1 VSDTRR
7 RHMVLTMFLHP
18 AGYHNYSWRGP
29 DSRAEDWG
37 RLDLIADLAKRAEA
51 AKIDA
56 VFFADTTSAGPVLG
70 GDTKVL
76 GVYEPITSMSAL
88 AGLTKDIGL
97 IGTASTTFNL
107 PYNVAR
113 QFQGLD
119 TLSGGRAG
127 WNIVTSWI
135 GNENFGIDEMPD
147 GPERYRRANEFVD
160 VCRKLWRSWDADAVI
175 ADRESGRWIEPSR
188 LHAIDHDGEYF
199 KVRGPINMPR
209 SPQTGPVLVQAGSS
223 GPGIELGATYAELI
237 YTAQPILAKSI
248 DFYANYKEIVKSK
261 GRRADEV
268 CIIPGI
274 LPIIGRTEAEAE
286 EYAAELE
293 SWIDYPHAKAQ
304 LQSSLGIDI
313 SDLDYDDSV
322 PVERFEGAAFNTPT
336 SRGAIF
342 RAQAEA
348 GKTLRE
354 MIRASAKASGHQ
366 WIVGSAS
373 RVADLMLDWFERRAC
388 DGFNLNA
395 PSLPEGYHR
404 ILDLLVPELQE
415 RGLFH
420 DEYAGGTLRENLAAG
435 R

>member
-1 VSDTRR
+1 MSDARR
-7 RHMVLTMFLHP
+7 RHMVLTMFVHP

-37 RLDLIADLAKRAEA
+37 KLDLIVDLAKQAEA

-56 VFFADTTSAGPVLG
+56 IFFADTTSADPILG

-88 AGLTKDIGL
+88 AAVTQQVGL

-119 TLSGGRAG
+119 TLTGGRAG

-135 GNENFGIDEMPD
+135 GNDNFGIDEMPD
-147 GPERYRRANEFVD
+147 GPERYRRAMEFVE
-160 VCRKLWRSWDADAVI
+160 VCRKLWGSWDADAIV
-175 ADRESGRWIEPSR
+175 ADRGAGVWVDPAK
-188 LHAIDHDGEYF
+188 LHAIAHDGDYF
-199 KVRGPINMPR
+199 KVKGPINMPR

-237 YTAQPILAKSI
+237 YTAQPILAKSV

-274 LPIIGRTEAEAE
+274 LPIIGRTEAEAQ
-286 EYAAELE
+286 EYADELE
-293 SWIDYPHAKAQ
+293 NWIDYAHAKTQ
-304 LQSSLGIDI
+304 LQSSLGVDI
-313 SDLDYDDSV
+313 SDLDYDDKV
-322 PVERFEGAAFNTPT
+322 PVERFDTAKYNTPT
-336 SRGAIF
+336 SRGNIY

-348 GKTLRE
+348 GRTVRE
-354 MIRASAKASGHQ
+354 MIRANAKAAGHQ

-373 RVADLMLDWFERRAC
+373 RVADLMADWFQQRAC

-404 ILDLLVPELQE
+404 VLELLVPKLQE

-420 DEYAGGTLRENLAAG
+420 DDYAGGTLRDNIAAG

>member
-1 VSDTRR
+1 VSDQRR
-7 RHMVLTMFLHP
+7 KHMVLTMFVHP

-37 RLDLIADLAKRAEA
+37 KLDLIVDLAKRAEA

-56 VFFADTTSAGPVLG
+56 IFFADTTSADPILG

-88 AGLTKDIGL
+88 AAVTQQVGL

-119 TLSGGRAG
+119 TLTGGRAG

-135 GNENFGIDEMPD
+135 GNDNFGIDEMPD
-147 GPERYRRANEFVD
+147 GPERYRRAMEFVEL
-160 VCRKLWRSWDADAVI
+160 CRKLWHSWDADAVV
-175 ADRESGRWIEPSR
+175 ADREGGRWVDPTR
-188 LHAIDHDGEYF
+188 LHAINHVGDYF
-199 KVRGPINMPR
+199 KVKGPINMPR

-237 YTAQPILAKSI
+237 YTAQPILAKSM

-274 LPIIGRTEAEAE
+274 LPIIGRTETEAQ

-293 SWIDYPHAKAQ
+293 EWIDYAHAKTQ
-304 LQSSLGIDI
+304 LQNSLGVDI
-313 SDLDYDDSV
+313 SDLDYDDRV
-322 PVERFEGAAFNTPT
+322 PVDRFDTAKYNTPT
-336 SRGAIF
+336 SRGNIY

-348 GKTLRE
+348 GRTVRE
-354 MIRASAKASGHQ
+354 MIRANAKAAGHQ

-373 RVADLMLDWFERRAC
+373 RVADLMADWFEQRAC

-404 ILDLLVPELQE
+404 VLELLVPELQE
-415 RGLFH
+415 RGIYH
-420 DEYAGGTLRENLAAG
+420 EDYAGGTLRDNIAAG

>member
-1 VSDTRR
+1 MSDQRR
-7 RHMVLTMFLHP
+7 KHMVLTMFVHP

-37 RLDLIADLAKRAEA
+37 KLDLIVDLAKRAEA

-56 VFFADTTSAGPVLG
+56 IFFADTTSADPILG

-88 AGLTKDIGL
+88 AAVTQQVGL

-119 TLSGGRAG
+119 TLTGGRAG

-135 GNENFGIDEMPD
+135 GNDNFGIDEMPD
-147 GPERYRRANEFVD
+147 GPERYRRAMEFVEL
-160 VCRKLWRSWDADAVI
+160 CRKLWHSWDADAVV
-175 ADRESGRWIEPSR
+175 ADREGGRWVDPTR
-188 LHAIDHDGEYF
+188 LHAINHVGDYF
-199 KVRGPINMPR
+199 KVKGPINMPR

-237 YTAQPILAKSI
+237 YTAQPILAKSM

-274 LPIIGRTEAEAE
+274 LPIIGRTETEAQ

-293 SWIDYPHAKAQ
+293 EWIDYAHAKTQ
-304 LQSSLGIDI
+304 LQNSLGVDI
-313 SDLDYDDSV
+313 SDLDYDDRV
-322 PVERFEGAAFNTPT
+322 PVDRFDTAKYNTPT
-336 SRGAIF
+336 SRGNIY

-348 GKTLRE
+348 GRTVRE
-354 MIRASAKASGHQ
+354 MIRANAKAAGHQ

-373 RVADLMLDWFERRAC
+373 RVADLMADWFEQRAC

-404 ILDLLVPELQE
+404 VLELLVPELQE
-415 RGLFH
+415 RGIYH
-420 DEYAGGTLRENLAAG
+420 EDYAGGTLRDNIAAG

>member
-1 VSDTRR
+1 MSDARR
-7 RHMVLTMFLHP
+7 RHMVLTMFMHP

-37 RLDLIADLAKRAEA
+37 SLDIIVDLAQRAEA

-56 VFFADTTSAGPVLG
+56 VFFADTTSADPILG

-88 AGLTKDIGL
+88 AGVTKHVGL

-119 TLSGGRAG
+119 TLTGGRAG

-135 GNENFGIDEMPD
+135 GNDNFGIDEMPD
-147 GPERYRRANEFVD
+147 GPERYRRAMEFVD
-160 VCRKLWRSWDADAVI
+160 VCRQLWGSWDADAVI
-175 ADRESGRWIEPSR
+175 ADREAGRWVDPSR
-188 LHAIDHDGEYF
+188 LHAIDHVGDYF
-199 KVRGPINMPR
+199 KVKGPINMPR
-209 SPQTGPVLVQAGSS
+209 SPQGGPVLVQAGSS
-223 GPGIELGATYAELI
+223 GPGIELGATFADLI
-237 YTAQPILAKSI
+237 YTAQPIKAKSI

-261 GRRADEV
+261 GRGADEV
-268 CIIPGI
+268 CIVPGI

-293 SWIDYPHAKAQ
+293 SWIDYAHAKRQ
-304 LQSSLGIDI
+304 LQLSLGVDI
-313 SDLDYDDSV
+313 SDLDYEDKV
-322 PVERFEGAAFNTPT
+322 PVERFETAKYNTPT
-336 SRGAIF
+336 SRGNIF

-348 GKTLRE
+348 GKTVRD
-354 MIRASAKASGHQ
+354 MIRASAKAAGHQ

-373 RVADLMLDWFERRAC
+373 RVADLMVEWFEQRAC

-395 PSLPEGYHR
+395 PSLPEGYQR
-404 ILDLLVPELQE
+404 VLELLVPELQE
-415 RGLFH
+415 RGYYH
-420 DEYAGGTLRENLAAG
+420 GDYAGGTLRENILAG

>member
-1 VSDTRR
+1 
-7 RHMVLTMFLHP
+7 MVLTMFVHP

-37 RLDLIADLAKRAEA
+37 KLDLIVDLAKQAEA

-56 VFFADTTSAGPVLG
+56 IFFADTTSADPILG

-88 AGLTKDIGL
+88 ASVTKDVGL

-119 TLSGGRAG
+119 TLTGGRAG

-135 GNENFGIDEMPD
+135 GNDNFGIDEMPD
-147 GPERYRRANEFVD
+147 GPERYRRAMEFVD
-160 VCRKLWRSWDADAVI
+160 VCRKLWGSWDADAIV
-175 ADRESGRWIEPSR
+175 ADREAGVWVDPTR
-188 LHAIDHDGEYF
+188 LHAINHVGDYF
-199 KVRGPINMPR
+199 KVKGPINMPR
-209 SPQTGPVLVQAGSS
+209 SPQSGPVLVQAGSS
-223 GPGIELGATYAELI
+223 GPGIELGATFAELI
-237 YTAQPILAKSI
+237 YTAQPILTKSI

-274 LPIIGRTEAEAE
+274 LPIIGRTDAEAQ

-293 SWIDYPHAKAQ
+293 NWIDYAHAKRQ
-304 LQSSLGIDI
+304 LQGSLGVDI
-313 SDLDYDDSV
+313 SDLDYDDKV
-322 PVERFEGAAFNTPT
+322 PVERFDTAVYNTPT
-336 SRGAIF
+336 SRGNIY

-348 GKTLRE
+348 GRTVRE
-354 MIRASAKASGHQ
+354 MIRANAKAAGHQ

-373 RVADLMLDWFERRAC
+373 RVADLMADWFEQRAC

-404 ILDLLVPELQE
+404 VLELLVPELQE

-420 DEYAGGTLRENLAAG
+420 DDYAGGTLRENIAAG